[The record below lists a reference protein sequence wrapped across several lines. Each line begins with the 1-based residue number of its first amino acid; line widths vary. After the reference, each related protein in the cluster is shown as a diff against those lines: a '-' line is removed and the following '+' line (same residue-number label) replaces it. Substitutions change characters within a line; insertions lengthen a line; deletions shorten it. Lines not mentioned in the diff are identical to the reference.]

1 MTKRLKGRGKIIA
14 TLLVLLALGCS
25 IFVLVYFSMRSDTR
39 PDAFFARSINDA
51 AYDCEDKI
59 DARFEEQLL
68 SKYYDQFS
76 SRYDADDNQYI
87 IYYRLSVREEQ
98 DNIPITTE
106 YMAKCV
112 VWERLGYVS
121 EFRAYKDF

>member
-1 MTKRLKGRGKIIA
+1 MANRLTGRGKAKA

-25 IFVLVYFSMRSDTR
+25 ISILIFFSARNNDRS
-39 PDAFFARSINDA
+39 DAFFARSINDA

-59 DARFEEQLL
+59 KDRFEEQLL
-68 SKYYDQFS
+68 SKHYDQYS
-76 SRYDADDNQYI
+76 SRYDADDSQYI
-87 IYYRLSVREEQ
+87 IYYRVSVREEE
-98 DNIPITTE
+98 DNIPVTAD

-121 EFRAYKDF
+121 EFRVYNNF